1 MDIIPTLL
9 GSIPSDSRTGGE
21 IERILE
27 PRTLDGYNHW
37 TEMENFRSS
46 PRQFMVY
53 NIDDELVTA
62 IFNVRDKKT
71 SFQARTNKHFTFSF

>member
-9 GSIPSDSRTGGE
+9 GSIPPSSRAGGE

-37 TEMENFRSS
+37 TEIENFRSS

-53 NIDDELVTA
+53 NIDDELVTR

-71 SFQARTNKHFTFSF
+71 SFQVLKSD